1 MNNHS
6 NGRDAFSGTAV
17 ATGFLVLGDQTGMM
31 SFEQE
36 EKKAGDEKGER
47 STKTKPGE
55 RRRGKIKIVK
65 EGNRREQQGGMRKRK
80 LP

>member
-1 MNNHS
+1 M
-6 NGRDAFSGTAV
+6 
-17 ATGFLVLGDQTGMM
+17 L
-31 SFEQE
+31 FEQE

-55 RRRGKIKIVK
+55 RRRGKIEIVK
-65 EGNRREQQGGMRKRK
+65 EGNRREQHRVMRKRK